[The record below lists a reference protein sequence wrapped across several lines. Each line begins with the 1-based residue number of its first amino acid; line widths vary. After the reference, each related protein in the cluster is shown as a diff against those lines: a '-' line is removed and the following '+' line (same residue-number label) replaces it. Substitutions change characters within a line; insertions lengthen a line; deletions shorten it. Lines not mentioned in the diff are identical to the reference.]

1 MLPGQISRS
10 PFCEAVAIPSSQL
23 LEQDSEA
30 PTRAPEAPAR
40 PPKCS
45 ARTRAAVEQLFRD
58 GNRDALVGELRSRVS
73 QAEAEDLIQRS
84 IERVLSGRCRAEH
97 VGGVHA
103 WVRQDA
109 QFALSHL
116 FDRRRV
122 AREKLVCE
130 GNALPRP
137 NEIPGVE
144 SRLAQQENAEL
155 ATHLVEEAGL
165 SPLDQNIVRLYWGE
179 RLPRKR
185 IANELGIAEGTLK
198 KRLARAG
205 TAFEALLVKRCGG
218 GCGEDPER
226 LVCAYAFQHR
236 TQTGHDRALALR
248 HIGECESC
256 ARLFDKLE
264 QVRLGT
270 AALVP
275 APAPVV
281 EQADPGAIGHLL
293 AGTGKVLGRL
303 RQDLTETVGSLRHYV
318 ESGTSQAK
326 QQASV
331 AYYRMADP
339 TPLSTLRPGSAAV
352 LIGGCIAA
360 ASGGAYCV
368 EQGIDPIRGLA
379 GVVAPQREV
388 ASPSP
393 TPVSDPPAVVTPP
406 ASSLPAQALDSNSN
420 SGVPSSDATPAP
432 YVEPEPPPPEQEFEP
447 LPSATDAQAGTTAFP
462 SSGSADPT
470 PSPAP
475 TNADDGSE
483 FAP

>member
-1 MLPGQISRS
+1 
-10 PFCEAVAIPSSQL
+10 
-23 LEQDSEA
+23 
-30 PTRAPEAPAR
+30 
-40 PPKCS
+40 
-45 ARTRAAVEQLFRD
+45 VEQLFRD
-58 GNRDALVGELRSRVS
+58 GNRDALVGELCNRVS
-73 QAEAEDLIQRS
+73 RAEAEDLIQRS
-84 IERVLSGRCRAEH
+84 IERALSGRCHAEH
-97 VGGVHA
+97 IGGVHA

-130 GNALPRP
+130 RNAMPRP
-137 NEIPGVE
+137 NEIPDVE
-144 SRLAQQENAEL
+144 SQLAQQENVEL
-155 ATHLVEEAGL
+155 ATRLVREAGL
-165 SPLDQNIVRLYWGE
+165 SPLDQSIVRLYWGE
-179 RLPRKR
+179 QLPRKR

-226 LVCAYAFQHR
+226 LVRAYAFQHR

-275 APAPVV
+275 APAPAV
-281 EQADPGAIGHLL
+281 EQADPGAIGDLL
-293 AGTGKVLGRL
+293 AGAGKVLGRL

-318 ESGTSQAK
+318 EGGTSQAK

-339 TPLSTLRPGSAAV
+339 TPLASLRPGSAAV

-360 ASGGAYCV
+360 AGGSAYCV
-368 EQGIDPIRGLA
+368 EQGIDPVRGLA
-379 GVVAPQREV
+379 RVVAPQHEA

-393 TPVSDPPAVVTPP
+393 PPVSDPPAVVTAPLP
-406 ASSLPAQALDSNSN
+406 SQPVQTPDSSVPSTSDASSA
-420 SGVPSSDATPAP
+420 PS
-432 YVEPEPPPPEQEFEP
+432 VEPEPPPPEQEFEP
-447 LPSATDAQAGTTAFP
+447 LPTATGAQAGTTGSF

-470 PSPAP
+470 PSPSPAN
-475 TNADDGSE
+475 TDGGSE